1 MPLLMLPFPPPPYH
15 PTSNVLLSF
24 SWSYSNS
31 LSPIVD
37 HLFYS
42 FPPILSQ
49 FSVLLLTRRAP
60 PLRATSTATPVLT
73 LTLPYTY
80 LIYSLFPSSRH
91 YIYCLTLIPALLCL
105 LLDYLSYSFTSTL
118 SEFVSHPPSTTPP
131 LSATSKVLPLLVLLC
146 CPYTYGI
153 PSLVPISTT
162 VVIFPT
168 ALPRCLLLQG
178 NEKKS
183 RRKRV
188 G

>member
-1 MPLLMLPFPPPPYH
+1 MFYSHSLGLT
-15 PTSNVLLSF
+15 PTPSC
-24 SWSYSNS
+24 
-31 LSPIVD
+31 PIVD

-80 LIYSLFPSSRH
+80 LVYSLFPNSRH

-131 LSATSKVLPLLVLLC
+131 LSATSKVLPLLVFLS

-162 VVIFPT
+162 VVIPT

-178 NEKKS
+178 KEKKS

>member
-1 MPLLMLPFPPPPYH
+1 MFYSHSLGLI
-15 PTSNVLLSF
+15 PTPSC
-24 SWSYSNS
+24 
-31 LSPIVD
+31 PIVD

-80 LIYSLFPSSRH
+80 LIYSLFPNSRH

-118 SEFVSHPPSTTPP
+118 SELLLTAPPPP
-131 LSATSKVLPLLVLLC
+131 LLLRLALLLRFYRYLCSYLAPTRMVFLVLSQSLPLLLFLL
-146 CPYTYGI
+146 PYLDAY
-153 PSLVPISTT
+153 S
-162 VVIFPT
+162 F
-168 ALPRCLLLQG
+168 
-178 NEKKS
+178 KKKK
-183 RRKRV
+183 RRV
-188 G
+188 GGRE

>member
-1 MPLLMLPFPPPPYH
+1 MFYSHSLGLT
-15 PTSNVLLSF
+15 PTPSC
-24 SWSYSNS
+24 
-31 LSPIVD
+31 PIVD

-80 LIYSLFPSSRH
+80 LVYSLFPNSRH

-118 SEFVSHPPSTTPP
+118 SEFVSHSSPPPP
-131 LSATSKVLPLLVLLC
+131 LLLRLALLLRFYRYLCSYLAPTRMVFLVLSQSLPLLLFLL
-146 CPYTYGI
+146 PYLDAY
-153 PSLVPISTT
+153 SLK
-162 VVIFPT
+162 
-168 ALPRCLLLQG
+168 
-178 NEKKS
+178 E
-183 RRKRV
+183 RKRRV
-188 G
+188 GGRVGVRE

>member
-1 MPLLMLPFPPPPYH
+1 MNLRSLKNLKSLGNLKNLKNSNTWSILL
-15 PTSNVLLSF
+15 
-24 SWSYSNS
+24 
-31 LSPIVD
+31 
-37 HLFYS
+37 HL
-42 FPPILSQ
+42 LSQ

-80 LIYSLFPSSRH
+80 LVYSLFPNSRH
-91 YIYCLTLIPALLCL
+91 YIYCLTLIPALLCV

-131 LSATSKVLPLLVLLC
+131 LSATSKVLPLLVFLS
-146 CPYTYGI
+146 CPYTYA
-153 PSLVPISTT
+153 ISTT
-162 VVIFPT
+162 VVIPT
-168 ALPRCLLLQG
+168 ALPRCLFLQG
-178 NEKKS
+178 KENKS